1 MRKLILHVGVHRTGT
16 TSTQKFMR
24 ENFQPLLKKGCLY
37 PFGVAR
43 HDRVV
48 RRLLRNEVPAIK
60 LARDLER
67 RAASHPSHVHTV
79 VLSDEDMSMIPDFR
93 VFEPLKETFDVK
105 IVMSL
110 RRQDLWLE
118 SWYLQNVKWQWNP
131 ALAHLTFD
139 QFFARRAD
147 FFWIDYAARFAH
159 FEAVFG
165 PGSVIAGVFEKADM
179 PDGPIQA
186 FLRMIGIEDMSGFS
200 PFLHSNSSLSP
211 LMSEMLR
218 QMPMDKMA
226 PKERALVEAACI
238 EVDRNLVTNGSK
250 LVMPFEQRQ
259 LVLGEYADSNRQVAQ
274 KNFNRDVLFHEP
286 VPLESDALAEL
297 SLPGN
302 SQDLVRLFMAPI
314 FRELADLMAAAR
326 MERESKTT
334 DLWERRTAWRSADAV
349 EQDFS

>member
-24 ENFQPLLKKGCLY
+24 ENFQPLLKKGVLY
-37 PFGVAR
+37 PFGVSR

-48 RRLLRNEVPAIK
+48 RRLVRNEVPALK

-79 VLSDEDMSMIPDFR
+79 VLSDEDMSMIRDFR
-93 VFEPLKETFDVK
+93 VFEPLKEMFDVK
-105 IVMSL
+105 IVVSL

-118 SWYLQNVKWQWNP
+118 SWYLQNIKWQWNP
-131 ALAHLTFD
+131 ALSHLTFD
-139 QFFARRAD
+139 QFFARRAE

-159 FEAVFG
+159 FEEVFG

-186 FLRMIGIEDMSGFS
+186 FLRMIGIEDLTGFS
-200 PFLHSNSSLSP
+200 PFLHRNSSLSP
-211 LMSEMLR
+211 LMSEMMR
-218 QMPMDKMA
+218 QMPMDRMA

-238 EVDRNLVTNGSK
+238 EVDRTLPTNGSK
-250 LVMPFEQRQ
+250 LVMPFDQRQ
-259 LVLGEYADSNRQVAQ
+259 LVLGEYADSNHSVAQ
-274 KNFNRDVLFHEP
+274 TCFSRDVLFHEP
-286 VPLESDALAEL
+286 MPLESDPLAEQ
-297 SLPGN
+297 SLPGDT
-302 SQDLVRLFMAPI
+302 QELVKLFVGPI
-314 FRELADLMAAAR
+314 FRELADLMATAR

-334 DLWERRTAWRSADAV
+334 DLWERRPDWRTAAAP
-349 EQDFS
+349 EQDVS